1 MLLGLAVAVMSFTI
15 QAESVAV
22 SEKVISEHTQ
32 DHEAENQDVD
42 IIKVDQP
49 IVVSNVSGITLVHE
63 WYVLM
68 DVLLPEEKEERTVEV
83 VDRFTSELFRTLFQ
97 RIISPNAP

>member
-1 MLLGLAVAVMSFTI
+1 MILGLAVAVMSFTV
-15 QAESVAV
+15 QAGSQVVAEEAV
-22 SEKVISEHTQ
+22 VEDVQ
-32 DHEAENQDVD
+32 DTSDSQDVD

-49 IVVSNVSGITLVHE
+49 IVISNVSGITLVHE
-63 WYVLM
+63 WYVLRE
-68 DVLLPEEKEERTVEV
+68 VLLPEKIEKRTVEV

>member
-15 QAESVAV
+15 QAESVSV
-22 SEKVISEHTQ
+22 SEKAISEHTQ
-32 DHEAENQDVD
+32 DEAENQDVD